1 MNQPAPY
8 RIGRWLP
15 SDHRILDD
23 WVRALV
29 ADVHGAERQLHPL
42 VQELQDLIEGDAHLY
57 MRAHQMF
64 TQIPKR
70 APFDKSPTG
79 EPQVRDYRVMLQLI
93 SAVMT
98 TAPVFDRTALV
109 GCPLNAILDW
119 SMGTEGG
126 VAFFLSEKINR
137 QLKKILNEWGRFL
150 SSRDSAYVLT
160 TDPHRGW
167 FGKDAMAA
175 MPDFEADFACD
186 PAKPHRGFA
195 SWDDFFT
202 RRFRPGR
209 RPVASPGDGA
219 VVVNACE
226 SAPYRIARGVTA
238 RDRFWIKAQPYSL
251 LHMLA
256 NDAFTEQFVGGT
268 VYQAYLSPLSYHRWH
283 CPVDGAVV
291 RAYVREGTYYA
302 EALAE
307 GLDPEGPN
315 ESQGYIAGI
324 ATRAIVFIEAD
335 NPDIGLMAF
344 MGIGMAEVSTCD
356 VTVYDGQRVG
366 KGDELGMFHFGGST
380 HCLIFRPGVDLDFD
394 LHGQAPGLHSANI
407 RVNARIATV
416 KSAAR

>member
-1 MNQPAPY
+1 
-8 RIGRWLP
+8 
-15 SDHRILDD
+15 
-23 WVRALV
+23 
-29 ADVHGAERQLHPL
+29 
-42 VQELQDLIEGDAHLY
+42 
-57 MRAHQMF
+57 
-64 TQIPKR
+64 
-70 APFDKSPTG
+70 
-79 EPQVRDYRVMLQLI
+79 
-93 SAVMT
+93 
-98 TAPVFDRTALV
+98 
-109 GCPLNAILDW
+109 
-119 SMGTEGG
+119 MGTEGG

-226 SAPYRIARGVTA
+226 SAPYRIARGVKA

-324 ATRAIVFIEAD
+324 ATRAIVFSSGAS
-335 NPDIGLMAF
+335 
-344 MGIGMAEVSTCD
+344 ST
-356 VTVYDGQRVG
+356 VQ
-366 KGDELGMFHFGGST
+366 
-380 HCLIFRPGVDLDFD
+380 
-394 LHGQAPGLHSANI
+394 
-407 RVNARIATV
+407 
-416 KSAAR
+416 KS